1 MLQFKWEE
9 KEMPFSKGV
18 DQFYVG
24 EPSAL
29 RNFLNQRRS
38 QVTEIYAD
46 GDELQLILSRLKNI
60 PHGHSSTTWRGEW
73 AAFIAENLIV

>member
-1 MLQFKWEE
+1 MLQFDWEE

-29 RNFLNQRRS
+29 RNFLQQRRF
-38 QVTEIYAD
+38 QVTKIYAD
-46 GDELQLILSRLKNI
+46 GDELQLILSRLNNI
-60 PHGHSSTTWRGEW
+60 PHGHHSTKWKGEW
-73 AAFIAENLIV
+73 ARFIAENLIV